1 MRILLVAMMLTGCG
15 NDLTSDSALVSGLRG
30 PMADLAGALVV
41 DGGPKSQ
48 RAGRVVIAK
57 FDAGTR

>member
-1 MRILLVAMMLTGCG
+1 MLTGCG
-15 NDLTSDSALVSGLRG
+15 SDLTSDSALVSGLRG

-57 FDAGTR
+57 FDAGAR